1 MRSVCLSR
9 FNRWR
14 KLQQNLAFVVGLD
27 IKYCEC
33 IRILTKP
40 VPKRQIQKRQMRQM
54 SRVVWCEER
63 ERGGRSNEEKSCE
76 KVGRPEGDE
85 LTPVLLFPIH
95 FFYFHFFVRGILQ
108 ASRTTRKR
116 QTHSSFP
123 FLLSLWSFNF
133 HLEVFTFPFFP
144 GQNETSSLEFLFS
157 VTFSSLLFTFF

>member
-1 MRSVCLSR
+1 MKKTSTKTLNSLLALTSSIASALEFWQNPSQKDKSR
-9 FNRWR
+9 KDKCGKCQEWF
-14 KLQQNLAFVVGLD
+14 
-27 IKYCEC
+27 
-33 IRILTKP
+33 
-40 VPKRQIQKRQMRQM
+40 
-54 SRVVWCEER
+54 WCEKR
-63 ERGGRSNEEKSCE
+63 ERSNEEKSCE
-76 KVGRPEGDE
+76 KVGRPEGDK